1 MSHAHNN
8 RLAKAGLK
16 NKSQLTIFNRLQ
28 FRAGRF
34 PNALPNAKLWP
45 LCASNLPSKLHMRIL
60 VVFFLFVLPSFA
72 FGQFGIN
79 FHQSNLPFVGL
90 NYEIKNKL
98 RPELRIGTDNY
109 FDETSIEVVLTYDIV
124 NKDDYE
130 LYAGIGGRLNG
141 FEGLVIPIGV
151 NVYPLSTK
159 QFGFHIELAP
169 IIGESSVLRG
179 SWGIRYQFNRGSSR

>member
-1 MSHAHNN
+1 M
-8 RLAKAGLK
+8 
-16 NKSQLTIFNRLQ
+16 
-28 FRAGRF
+28 
-34 PNALPNAKLWP
+34 
-45 LCASNLPSKLHMRIL
+45 CASNLPSKLHMRIL

-109 FDETSIEVVLTYDIV
+109 FDETSIEAVLTYDIV

-141 FEGLVIPIGV
+141 LEGLVIPIGV

-169 IIGESSVLRG
+169 IIGETSVLRG

>member
-1 MSHAHNN
+1 M
-8 RLAKAGLK
+8 RLFILYNLQLEIINFLHKNLRKA
-16 NKSQLTIFNRLQ
+16 RV
-28 FRAGRF
+28 
-34 PNALPNAKLWP
+34 

-60 VVFFLFVLPSFA
+60 VIFFLFVLPSFA